1 MPLPHTAFAAR
12 ALRALALPLTLPLTL
27 ALCAGVHAQ
36 DYPNHPVR
44 LITPNAAGSS
54 IDLLARLIGQKVG
67 DNLGQQFI
75 VDARPGANGIIAM
88 DATAKAR
95 PDGYTLAMSVPASM
109 TVNQFIYKSMPYKPL
124 TDLTPITQATKFSF
138 ALVVNPKL
146 PVKSVADLVALN
158 KKTAGGLNY
167 SSSGVGNLTHL
178 AVELL
183 GSQAG
188 TKFNHVPNKGESP
201 ALIDVMGGQTA
212 FMITTLPS
220 VVPHIKSG
228 QLKLLAVC
236 GTAREPAFP
245 DTPTMTEA
253 GFPAVQVVGWSGMV
267 GPAGLSSEITR
278 KLQRE
283 VAKVLTTPEA
293 RESLSKQ
300 GAEPVASTPEQF
312 AAFLKSE
319 ADKWSKVVQSAGLA
333 MSE

>member
-1 MPLPHTAFAAR
+1 MFPISTAR
-12 ALRALALPLTLPLTL
+12 CALLALTLLSTG
-27 ALCAGVHAQ
+27 AHAQ
-36 DYPNHPVR
+36 DYPNRPIRV
-44 LITPNAAGSS
+44 IIPNAAGSS
-54 IDLLARLIGQKVG
+54 IDILTRLIGQKVG
-67 DNLGQQFI
+67 ETLGQQF
-75 VDARPGANGIIAM
+75 VVEPRPGANGIIAM

-95 PDGYTLAMSVPASM
+95 PDGYTLAMAVPASM
-109 TVNQFIYKSMPYKPL
+109 TVNQFIYKAMPYKPL

-158 KKTAGGLNY
+158 KNTAGGLNY

-228 QLKLLAVC
+228 QLRLLAVC
-236 GTAREPAFP
+236 GTAREPGFP
-245 DTPTMTEA
+245 DTPTTAEA

-267 GPAGLSSEITR
+267 GPAGLPADIAV

-293 RESLSKQ
+293 RENLSKQ

-319 ADKWSKVVQSAGLA
+319 ADKWSKVVRTAGLYL
-333 MSE
+333 SE

>member
-1 MPLPHTAFAAR
+1 MPSSIFAAVLH
-12 ALRALALPLTLPLTL
+12 AATVALALICTT
-27 ALCAGVHAQ
+27 AHAQQ
-36 DYPNHPVR
+36 DYPNHPIR
-44 LITPNAAGSS
+44 LITPNAPGSS
-54 IDLLARLIGQKVG
+54 VDLLARLIGQKLSET
-67 DNLGQQFI
+67 LGQQFV

-88 DATAKAR
+88 DATAKAK
-95 PDGYTLAMSVPASM
+95 PDGYTLAMAVPASM
-109 TVNQFIYKSMPYKPL
+109 TVNQFIYKAMPYKPL
-124 TDLTPITQATKFSF
+124 SDLTPITQATKFSF

-146 PVKSVADLVALN
+146 PVKTVAELVALN
-158 KKTAGGLNY
+158 KNTSGGLNY

-183 GSQAG
+183 GMQAG

-236 GTAREPAFP
+236 GTAREPGFP
-245 DTPTMTEA
+245 ETPTMIEA
-253 GFPAVQVVGWSGMV
+253 GFPNVQVVGWSAMV
-267 GPAGLSSEITR
+267 GPAGLSSEITH

-283 VAKVLTTPEA
+283 VAKALTTPEA

-312 AAFLKSE
+312 AALLK
-319 ADKWSKVVQSAGLA
+319 ADAEKWAKVVQAAGLS